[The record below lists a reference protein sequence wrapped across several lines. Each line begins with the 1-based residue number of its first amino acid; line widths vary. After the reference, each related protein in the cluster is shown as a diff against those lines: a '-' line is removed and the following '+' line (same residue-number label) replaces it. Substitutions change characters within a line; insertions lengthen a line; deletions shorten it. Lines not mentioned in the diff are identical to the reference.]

1 MPLACTI
8 PQPLSAETAG
18 TAVTG
23 SCTNA
28 AGLSTDATPVTVKI
42 DKTPPSAA
50 LAVTAGTLGL
60 NGWYTSNVTIST
72 QGSDSVS
79 TPVTCTGDQLQG
91 TDTPGVVFNGS
102 CTNAAGLSASATPL
116 TVKLDKTPPT
126 VSINS
131 DIADGASYYFG
142 FVPAY
147 GSCHATDATSGPP
160 TPACAL
166 TGYGTTVGQ
175 HTLTAKATDEA
186 GNVATRTRSYT
197 VLAWTLSGFYQPID
211 MNGVWNS
218 VKGGATVPL
227 KFEVFAGPTE
237 LTDTSIVSLSAA
249 GVTCTAA
256 ADDPIELVATGG
268 TSLRYDSVAGQF
280 VFNWQTPRAP
290 GQCYGITL
298 TTQDSSSISAFF
310 KIK

>member
-1 MPLACTI
+1 M
-8 PQPLSAETAG
+8 
-18 TAVTG
+18 
-23 SCTNA
+23 
-28 AGLSTDATPVTVKI
+28 KI

-50 LAVTAGTLGL
+50 LVVTTGTLGL

-79 TPVTCTGDQLQG
+79 TPATCTGNQVQG
-91 TDTPGVVFNGS
+91 ADTTGAVFNGS

-126 VSINS
+126 ISINS
-131 DIADGASYYFG
+131 DIADGTAYYFG
-142 FVPAY
+142 FVPAP
-147 GSCHATDATSGPP
+147 GSCSATDATSGPP

-166 TGYGTTVGQ
+166 TGYDTTVGP
-175 HTLTAKATDEA
+175 HPLTAKASDEA

-197 VLAWTLSGFYQPID
+197 VLAWTLRGFYQPVE

-249 GVTCTAA
+249 RVACTAA
-256 ADDPIELVATGG
+256 EGDPIDLLSTGG
-268 TSLRYDSVAGQF
+268 TSLRYDTVAGQY
-280 VFNWQTPRAP
+280 VFNWQTPRTP
-290 GQCYGITL
+290 GQCYQITL
-298 TTQDSSSISAFF
+298 TTQDSSSISALFR
-310 KIK
+310 IK